1 MTINH
6 KDTRGYWMVGSTPIY
21 VPSGCKVEHSNVT
34 TADTGRDEAGYM
46 HIGWLRRDVRKA
58 NLTYAAMTGA
68 ELGWLMN
75 LMQGKEFTFTF
86 LEDDAVYTMNG
97 YVGECSYDHYN
108 YGMGDKIYNNVS
120 INVIEM

>member
-6 KDTRGYWMVGSTPIY
+6 LDTQGYWMVGSTHIY
-21 VPSGCKVEHSNVT
+21 VPSGCKVEHSNIT

-46 HIGWLRRDVRKA
+46 HIGWIRRDVRKA
-58 NLTYAAMTGA
+58 NLTYKAMTGA
-68 ELGWLMN
+68 ELNTLMN

-86 LEDDAVYTMNG
+86 LEDSAVYTMHG

-108 YGMGDKIYNNVS
+108 YGMGEKIYTDVS